1 MAVTDQ
7 ADELAALDR
16 DGLMAELDQV
26 TARLDTVEAERTDL
40 YARRLAIFQRA
51 RAIDPP
57 VTQRELA
64 ERAHVTEPAVIQAL
78 RKAAGK

>member
-1 MAVTDQ
+1 MATEPTPV
-7 ADELAALDR
+7 ADLGR
-16 DGLMAELDQV
+16 DELMAELDQV
-26 TARLDTVEAERTDL
+26 ADRLDVVEAERTEL

-64 ERAHVTEPAVIQAL
+64 ERARVTEPAVIQAL